1 MRSLLLVFLY
11 PLRYLAWQAEEADGE
26 DTRASVLYSRR

>member
-1 MRSLLLVFLY
+1 MLVLY
-11 PLRYLAWQAEEADGE
+11 PLRYLAWQAEEPDGG